1 MKRQKVLVVALGRIG
16 DLVLVTPIFRA
27 LKQLDPV
34 PEVHLLA
41 GQNNYRTVQAHP
53 FVDKVHVYTK
63 KPWSTLQLIYTLRT
77 TFFDLWIDPKD
88 HPSRESRHFARIG
101 RYRTAVGFNTPG
113 RPRVFTHSVIPHT
126 EQLGVHMST
135 RALRV
140 LEPLGIH
147 AQDAGPVLGVDP
159 QAAQRLCAFLKEHA
173 VSTYYLVNFSGAI
186 PDRTWQTEKWI
197 GLINTIAGESKRHF
211 LICCLAR
218 DRVQA
223 RQIIQSTANTRLYE
237 TPSIIEAVAAVA
249 RADLV
254 LTVDTSI
261 VHIASAFNTAI
272 VSLHAN
278 IYREYTKYR
287 PLSEHSRCVRAA
299 KEGATVGEITL
310 EKVLSEYRSLRDE
323 LRSRPNQSCISTPS
337 SRAALLRP

>member
-1 MKRQKVLVVALGRIG
+1 MKRQKILVVALGRIG

-27 LKQLDPV
+27 LKQLDPT

-41 GQNNYRTVQAHP
+41 GRNNYRAVQAHP

-77 TFFDLWIDPKD
+77 TCFDLWIDPKD
-88 HPSRESRHFARIG
+88 HPSRESRLFARIG

-113 RPRVFTHSVIPHT
+113 KPRVFTHSVIPHT

-147 AQDAGPVLGVDP
+147 TQDARPVLGVDP
-159 QAAQRLCAFLKEHA
+159 QAAQRLCEFLKEYA
-173 VSTYYLVNFSGAI
+173 ISAYCLVNISGVAI

-197 GLINTIAGESKRHF
+197 GLINTIAKESKGDF
-211 LICCLAR
+211 LICCLPR
-218 DRVQA
+218 DYVQA
-223 RQIIQSTANTRLYE
+223 RHILQSTASTRLYE
-237 TPSIIEAVAAVA
+237 TSSIIEAVAAVA

-261 VHIASAFNTAI
+261 VHIASAFNKPI
-272 VSLHAN
+272 LSLHAN

-287 PLSEHSRCVRAA
+287 PLSQHSRCVMAV
-299 KEGATVGEITL
+299 KKGATVGEIAL
-310 EKVLSEYRSLRDE
+310 ERVLGEYRSLRDE
-323 LRSRPNQSCISTPS
+323 LT
-337 SRAALLRP
+337 L

>member
-1 MKRQKVLVVALGRIG
+1 MKRQKILVVALGRIG

-27 LKQLDPV
+27 LKQLDPT

-53 FVDKVHVYTK
+53 FVDKVYVYTK

-77 TFFDLWIDPKD
+77 TCFELWIDPKD
-88 HPSRESRHFARIG
+88 HPSRESRFFARIG

-113 RPRVFTHSVIPHT
+113 KPRVFTHSVIPHT
-126 EQLGVHMST
+126 EQPGVHLSS
-135 RALRV
+135 RALRA
-140 LEPLGIH
+140 LEPLGIY
-147 AQDAGPVLGVDP
+147 AQDARPVLGVDP
-159 QAAQRLCAFLKEHA
+159 QAAQRLCEFLKEHA
-173 VSTYYLVNFSGAI
+173 ISAYCLVNISGAI

-197 GLINTIAGESKRHF
+197 GLINTIARESKRHF
-211 LICCLAR
+211 LVCCLAR

-261 VHIASAFNTAI
+261 VHIASAFNKPI
-272 VSLHAN
+272 LSLQPN
-278 IYREYTKYR
+278 IYHNYTKYR
-287 PLSEHSRCVRAA
+287 PLSQHSRCVMAA
-299 KEGATVGEITL
+299 KEGATVGEIEL
-310 EKVLSEYRSLRDE
+310 EKVLGEYLSLRDE
-323 LRSRPNQSCISTPS
+323 LRSRLNEGV
-337 SRAALLRP
+337 